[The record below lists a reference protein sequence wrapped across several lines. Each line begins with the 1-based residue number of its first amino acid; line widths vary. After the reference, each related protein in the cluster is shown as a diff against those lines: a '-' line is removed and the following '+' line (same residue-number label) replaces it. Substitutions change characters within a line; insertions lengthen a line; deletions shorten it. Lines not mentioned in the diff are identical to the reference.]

1 MAKTPTQK
9 VLTKKHVARL
19 ERERTQNRYILFGS
33 IAVLAIVVLL
43 IVYGILDQ
51 TVLKEIRPVAKVGSE
66 AITTKNF
73 QTEVKYQRMSL
84 INQYNSMAQLAQMFG
99 SGTTNSSYFQQQLQY
114 IQSELSDPTTIGQSV
129 VNNMINDLLIR
140 QEAAKRGITVSQAE
154 IDKAMQ
160 EAFGYFANGTPTVT
174 VTPTTPPTESLNPT
188 QLALVTLTP
197 IPTNTA
203 EATATATETAPQTT
217 TPGGPTNTPTAAPVT
232 PTVTS
237 TAAPSATPTPYT
249 LEGYQNQVKTTLDN
263 LKTIGFTDADLRYI
277 ITAQLYRQ
285 KLEADITKDLKP
297 QQEQVWARQIVVA
310 DEATAQKVLTRLKGG
325 EDFAK
330 VAKEVSTDA
339 ATKDNGGDLGWFAK
353 ADKATEI
360 TDAIW
365 TLKIGDYSTPVK
377 STDGY
382 HVFQVLGHEVR
393 NLDATQFS
401 TLKSKTFQDW
411 LDTANKRTDIVRYDT
426 WWQANTPAE
435 PVLSTTA
442 TGQ

>member
-9 VLTKKHVARL
+9 ILTKKHMARV
-19 ERERTQNRYILFGS
+19 ERERIQNRYILFGS
-33 IAVLAIVVLL
+33 ITVLAIVVLL
-43 IVYGILDQ
+43 IGYGILDQ
-51 TVLKEIRPVAKVGSE
+51 TVLKEIRPVAKVGNE

-73 QTEVKYQRMSL
+73 QTQVKYQRVSL

-99 SGTTNSSYFQQQLQY
+99 SDTTNSSYFQQQLQY
-114 IQSELSDPTTIGQSV
+114 IQSELGDPTTIGQTV
-129 VNNMINDLLIR
+129 VNNMINDVLVR

-154 IDKAMQ
+154 IDKSMQ

-174 VTPTTPPTESLNPT
+174 VTPTIPPTEALNAT
-188 QLALVTLTP
+188 QQALVTITP

-203 EATATATETAPQTT
+203 TATVPPTETATQTA
-217 TPGGPTNTPTAAPVT
+217 TPGGPTNTPTAAPVP
-232 PTVTS
+232 PTATQ
-237 TAAPSATPTPYT
+237 TAAPSATSTPYT
-249 LEGYQNQVKTTLDN
+249 LDGYNKQVKTTLDN
-263 LKTIGFTDADLRYI
+263 LKTIGFTEADLRYI

-285 KLEADITKDLKP
+285 KLEADITKDIKP

-310 DEATAQKVLTRLKGG
+310 DEATAQAVLTRLKGG

-339 ATKDNGGDLGWFAK
+339 ATKENGGDLGWFAK

-360 TDAIW
+360 VDAIW
-365 TLKIGDYSTPVK
+365 TLKIGDYSAAVK

-382 HVFQVLGHEVR
+382 HIFQVLGHEVR

-411 LDTANKRTDIVRYDT
+411 LDTSNKRTDIVRYDT
-426 WWQANTPAE
+426 WWKENTPSV
-435 PVLSTTA
+435 PVLNTSS